1 MPRINLLPWRD
12 EQRKERQVQFLI
24 ALGGATLMAGL
35 LALLGY
41 LMFNSMIDA
50 QQRRNERLRTEIK
63 SLDKQIEEINS
74 LETSKQNFI
83 ARMEII
89 EKLQRSRPE
98 IVHVFDEI
106 VKTLPD
112 GTYLTGVKQTDQKFR
127 FDGIAQ
133 SATRVSAFMRN
144 IDSSEWLKNPELQ
157 VVAADGNTGGSSFTV
172 FADEVA
178 NVGDAAAAPAPAGR
192 PGAPKNGGVRRGV
205 VP

>member
-12 EQRKERQVQFLI
+12 AQRKERQVQFLV
-24 ALGGATLMAGL
+24 ALGGASLIAIL
-35 LALLGY
+35 LAFLGY

-50 QQRRNERLRTEIK
+50 QQHRNDRLRAEIK

-89 EKLQRSRPE
+89 EKLQRARPE

-112 GTYLTGVKQTDQKFR
+112 GTYLTGIKQTDQRFR
-127 FDGIAQ
+127 FDGVAQ
-133 SATRVSAFMRN
+133 SSTRVSAFMRN
-144 IDSSEWLKNPELQ
+144 IESSQWLMHPELE
-157 VVAADGNTGGSSFTV
+157 VVAADASGGQSFTV
-172 FADEVA
+172 FADEVPNGA
-178 NVGDAAAAPAPAGR
+178 DAGAQAPTGPK
-192 PGAPKNGGVRRGV
+192 PGTPKTGVRRGIAK
-205 VP
+205 

>member
-12 EQRKERQVQFLI
+12 EQRKERQVHFMI
-24 ALGGATLMAGL
+24 SMGVATLVACL
-35 LALLGY
+35 LTFLGY
-41 LMFNSMIDA
+41 LMFTSMIDS
-50 QQRRNERLRTEIK
+50 QQHRNDRLRAEIK
-63 SLDKQIEEINS
+63 GLDKQIEEINS

-112 GTYLTGVKQTDQKFR
+112 GAYLTGIKQTDQKFK

-133 SATRVSAFMRN
+133 SSTRVSAFMRN
-144 IDSSEWLKNPELQ
+144 IDASEWLKNPELQ
-157 VVAADGNTGGSSFTV
+157 VVQADGTTGGSSFTV
-172 FADEVA
+172 FAEEIPNGA
-178 NVGDAAAAPAPAGR
+178 DAPGPPPGPR
-192 PGAPKNGGVRRGV
+192 PGMGKTGVRRGAT
-205 VP
+205 P

>member
-24 ALGGATLMAGL
+24 SMGAAFLVAGL
-35 LALLGY
+35 LTFLGY
-41 LMFNSMIDA
+41 LMFSSMIDS
-50 QQRRNERLRTEIK
+50 QQHRNDRLRTEIK
-63 SLDKQIEEINS
+63 KLDKQIEEINS

-83 ARMEII
+83 ARMQII
-89 EKLQRSRPE
+89 EKLQQSRPE

-112 GTYLTGVKQTDQKFR
+112 GAYLTSIKQTDQKFR

-133 SATRVSAFMRN
+133 SSTRVSAFMRA

-157 VVAADGNTGGSSFTV
+157 VVQADASGGQSFVV
-172 FADEVA
+172 FADEVPNGTEA
-178 NVGDAAAAPAPAGR
+178 PAAAAAGNKSGIR
-192 PGAPKNGGVRRGV
+192 PGGVRRGAGQ
-205 VP
+205 